1 QHDLTHCTPTPA
13 DIHCFARLR
22 FELTEIFANEAE
34 RRAALIDIL
43 QEENIIPPDADL
55 NPSAVCPYT
64 TDEDLR
70 TTALGCYGDFLYFLK
85 VIRNEICTGNA
96 EPYMEAIHYWWA
108 HVRDQIEKQKPEV
121 RDRLNYPAILL
132 VHPGS
137 HFSVAVAAFTDVMN
151 VETLATIPL
160 HVHSTNVSEVLAG
173 ERFIYALRTTLQRL
187 HDFYGAANNLPPRQ
201 IEYPFRNYIV
211 QNEAKLAFE
220 YIRQV
225 PDKRVFHASL
235 EDGTPLFVK
244 FSRRY
249 GEVTHHAAHDAG
261 LAPRLL
267 SVENVHGW
275 YVVAMEDLS
284 KDYVTLAEIS
294 DDSYFSLLPEVHEA
308 VCKLHA
314 LGHVHGDIR
323 PINILVKKPDVEPA
337 KPRIVFV
344 DWDWSGE
351 SGKVC
356 YPHSMNPE
364 IKRSE
369 SAFAG
374 AEIKPSHD
382 LDMVSFC
389 YNRDQLVL

>member
-22 FELTEIFANEAE
+22 FELTKIFANEAE
-34 RRAALIDIL
+34 RRVKLTDIL
-43 QEENIIPPDADL
+43 REENIIPPGANL
-55 NPSAVCPYT
+55 NPGAIGNYT
-64 TDEDLR
+64 TDGDLR
-70 TTALGCYGDFLYFLK
+70 TTARGCYGDFLYFLK
-85 VIRNEICTGNA
+85 EIQNEIHTGNA

-137 HFSVAVAAFTDVMN
+137 HLSVAVAAFTDVMN

-201 IEYPFRNYIV
+201 VEYPFRNYIV

-235 EDGTPLFVK
+235 EDGTPLFIK

-284 KDYVTLAEIS
+284 KDYITLAEIS
-294 DDSYFSLLPEVHEA
+294 DDFYLSLLPEVHEA

-314 LGHVHGDIR
+314 RGHVHGDIR
-323 PINILVKKPDVEPA
+323 PVNILVKKPDVETA

-382 LDMVSFC
+382 LDMVSIC